1 MNKKDAKKAIE
12 LLVKIAYRQQQIIHK
27 LADVAPP
34 DEHRDPNIDYITHQ
48 LVPIVASNLSLPNA
62 TAVVDLQQHAYR
74 AIISGVPIAKQRQF
88 GEALLKQIELQKPEL
103 AKIFS
108 YTFG

>member
-1 MNKKDAKKAIE
+1 MSKSEQILGA
-12 LLVKIAYRQQQIIHK
+12 LVKIAEKQQKILQK

-48 LVPIVASNLSLPNA
+48 VVPIVASNLSLPGV
-62 TAVVDLQQHAYR
+62 TAVVDAGHNAYR
-74 AIISGVPIAKQRQF
+74 AIISGVPQAKQQKF
-88 GEALLKQIELQKPEL
+88 GEAVVRQIQLQKPEL